1 MKKRSLIYV
10 ILCLAM
16 LSGCI
21 QHTEVDN
28 VLLNVS
34 RLPSSGSRISFEKI
48 DLEIDKITAMDEESI
63 MVYSAM
69 PVKVTKDEITAIAEY
84 AGINEYGLIDNQQ
97 TLSLKDMSGNAIIV
111 FKASGSIQCSFS
123 KEKELGEIKYSDDVY
138 IEMAE
143 RWLSSTGLLSED
155 YQTKKPIIKDNGFIT
170 KTLDN
175 GQEYAYPTVKT
186 VEFMYKDL
194 NGVEV
199 NGVAPRIVVDVTG
212 ISFQ

>member
-63 MVYSAM
+63 IVY
-69 PVKVTKDEITAIAEY
+69 
-84 AGINEYGLIDNQQ
+84 
-97 TLSLKDMSGNAIIV
+97 
-111 FKASGSIQCSFS
+111 
-123 KEKELGEIKYSDDVY
+123 
-138 IEMAE
+138 
-143 RWLSSTGLLSED
+143 
-155 YQTKKPIIKDNGFIT
+155 
-170 KTLDN
+170 
-175 GQEYAYPTVKT
+175 
-186 VEFMYKDL
+186 
-194 NGVEV
+194 
-199 NGVAPRIVVDVTG
+199 
-212 ISFQ
+212 